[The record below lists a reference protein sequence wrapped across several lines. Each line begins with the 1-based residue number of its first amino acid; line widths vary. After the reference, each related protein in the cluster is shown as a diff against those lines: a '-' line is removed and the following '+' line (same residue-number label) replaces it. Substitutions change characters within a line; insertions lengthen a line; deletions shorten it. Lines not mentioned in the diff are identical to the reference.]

1 MSDNNKNRKI
11 HIFFLKPFLLEKT
24 IYNLASFTDLHFL
37 VICSSSLMYCAI
49 QLNDISHKTH
59 CVKGARVRSYS
70 DPHFPAFRLNME
82 RYGVSLCIQFKCGKM
97 RTKINPDTDT
107 FYSVTISQIPSSCL
121 IVYRGKADVIFYPSS
136 ITISSKDKAILWL
149 DNTSWFWWDKFFSNS
164 IKLLSH
170 YVSINFFYWKT
181 FTFFFSRHLYL
192 STRFLCILTYLSLVQ
207 PWIFY

>member
-1 MSDNNKNRKI
+1 
-11 HIFFLKPFLLEKT
+11 
-24 IYNLASFTDLHFL
+24 
-37 VICSSSLMYCAI
+37 MYCAI

-70 DPHFPAFRLNME
+70 DPHFPAFRLNTE

-149 DNTSWFWWDKFFSNS
+149 DNTS
-164 IKLLSH
+164 
-170 YVSINFFYWKT
+170 
-181 FTFFFSRHLYL
+181 
-192 STRFLCILTYLSLVQ
+192 
-207 PWIFY
+207 